1 MEHNIAEELY
11 SESLRFSRL
20 ELSPSSAAHN
30 DHQLLGN
37 DETDL
42 LDKDGLAWDDS
53 DEVFGES
60 SDLDREWQRRH
71 DQFYTIGYRDGVIAG
86 KEASAQ
92 EGFNIGFKQSVP
104 IGYNWGLVKGATSA
118 FACLPDELK
127 ERLVEDQGHRDKFQD
142 LYKSV
147 NSLSTPDALKL
158 FSDEIMSDKTTQQS
172 RAAEASGLTAGSQVQ
187 SLEPSRLG
195 SYFAELR
202 SLLIECP
209 AIDVQL
215 DMSP

>member
-1 MEHNIAEELY
+1 MEHKFAEELY
-11 SESLRFSRL
+11 SENLRLSHL
-20 ELSPSSAAHN
+20 ELHPSSAAHN
-30 DHQLLGN
+30 DHQFLGN
-37 DETDL
+37 DDSEL
-42 LDKDGLAWDDS
+42 MDKDALVWDDS

-71 DQFYTIGYRDGVIAG
+71 DQFYTIGYRDGLIAG

-118 FACLPDELK
+118 FACLPDVLK

-158 FSDEIMSDKTTQQS
+158 FSDEMMSDKTTQESQ
-172 RAAEASGLTAGSQVQ
+172 AAEASSLTVGPKVQ
-187 SLEPSRLG
+187 TSASSRLG

-202 SLLIECP
+202 SVLIECP
-209 AIDVQL
+209 AIDVRL

>member
-11 SESLRFSRL
+11 SESLQFSRL

-60 SDLDREWQRRH
+60 SDLDREWQRRR

-172 RAAEASGLTAGSQVQ
+172 KTAEASGLTAGSQVQ

-209 AIDVQL
+209 AIDVRL

>member
-11 SESLRFSRL
+11 SESLQFSRL

-172 RAAEASGLTAGSQVQ
+172 KTAEASGLTAGSQVQ

-209 AIDVQL
+209 AIDVRL

>member
-11 SESLRFSRL
+11 SESLQFSRL

-30 DHQLLGN
+30 DHQLPGN

-71 DQFYTIGYRDGVIAG
+71 DQFYTIGYHDGVIAG

-172 RAAEASGLTAGSQVQ
+172 KTAEASGLTAGSQVQ

-209 AIDVQL
+209 AIDVRL

>member
-11 SESLRFSRL
+11 SESLRFSQL

-30 DHQLLGN
+30 GHQFLGN
-37 DETDL
+37 DETGF
-42 LDKDGLAWDDS
+42 LDKDVLAWDDS

-71 DQFYTIGYRDGVIAG
+71 DQFYTIGYRDGLIAG

-104 IGYNWGLVKGATSA
+104 IGYNLGLVKGATSA
-118 FACLPDELK
+118 LACLPDVLK
-127 ERLVEDQGHRDKFQD
+127 ERLMEDQGHRDKFQD

-158 FSDEIMSDKTTQQS
+158 VSDEIMSDKTIQQS
-172 RAAEASGLTAGSQVQ
+172 KAAEAGGLAVGSQVQ
-187 SLEPSRLG
+187 SSEANRLG

-202 SLLIECP
+202 SLLMECP
-209 AIDVQL
+209 AIDVRL
-215 DMSP
+215 DISP

>member
-30 DHQLLGN
+30 DHQLPGN

-142 LYKSV
+142 LYKSA

-172 RAAEASGLTAGSQVQ
+172 KTAEASGLTAGSQVQ

-209 AIDVQL
+209 AIDVRL